1 MFIDFNLLWRYFNW
15 ANQATAVIALFVSS
29 AYLFLKKR
37 NYFVTLVPGVF
48 MLYMVILYLLTEQ
61 IGFGLDMHLSY
72 YISVVLVGI
81 ILVAFAHQMK
91 KMSESITS
99 DSDLLNDQKD
109 IADLY
114 PELLTH
120 K

>member
-1 MFIDFNLLWRYFNW
+1 
-15 ANQATAVIALFVSS
+15 
-29 AYLFLKKR
+29 
-37 NYFVTLVPGVF
+37 

-91 KMSESITS
+91 KCQS
-99 DSDLLNDQKD
+99 L
-109 IADLY
+109 
-114 PELLTH
+114 
-120 K
+120 